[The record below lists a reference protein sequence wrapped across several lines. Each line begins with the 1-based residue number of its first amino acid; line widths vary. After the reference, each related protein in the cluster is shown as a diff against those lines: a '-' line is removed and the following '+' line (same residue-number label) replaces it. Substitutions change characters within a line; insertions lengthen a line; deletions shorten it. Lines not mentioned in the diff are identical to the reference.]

1 MSYQGRRRLGVRC
14 YDCNVRL
21 NSQNRGEHSPYWC
34 KPCDKKRV
42 DRISKQF
49 EDIARDMGIDP
60 KKV

>member
-1 MSYQGRRRLGVRC
+1 
-14 YDCNVRL
+14 VRL